1 MKKKISIVT
10 PTLNEQDNISE
21 LCTLISEEMDKFD
34 YDYEHIIIDNCSTD
48 NTISIIKSIAHNNKN
63 VKIILNSRNFGHIR
77 SSQYGLLQSTG
88 DAIILLSS
96 DFQEPTEL
104 ITKYIKEWENGH
116 NIILGQRETTDDN
129 KSMNLIK
136 LMFYKFINKISE
148 IPLIER
154 SGSTGL
160 ISREVLNH
168 LKNIADPYP
177 YFRGLLSEISS
188 DIKLVPY
195 HQSKRKSGITK
206 NNFYTLYDI
215 AILGIIKHSKV
226 PLRIFTFVG
235 ILASIISIIIAI
247 IFFFYKILFWSSF
260 EVGIAPLIIGLF
272 TIASIQTFMMGFM
285 GEYLIQ
291 ILTHNRNLPLVIE
304 KERINF

>member
-1 MKKKISIVT
+1 
-10 PTLNEQDNISE
+10 
-21 LCTLISEEMDKFD
+21 MDKFD